1 MLNGK
6 VTIEFIPTPG
16 EKYGKVTFPFNKP
29 GKYTVRVSGSKD
41 GASHNFL
48 YLGELTIQ
56 DQKTPIYKRKLGAS
70 VDPTQKNGKTV
81 LVYLDFNL
89 NVKFDIRCD
98 NDFEMGSF
106 TNNKKEMSDDKS
118 N

>member
-1 MLNGK
+1 MLKASCFICITILALCWSALAEDYPKIQMLNGK

-56 DQKTPIYKRKLGAS
+56 DQKTPIYK
-70 VDPTQKNGKTV
+70 KNWVHQLTRPKKTARPFWSIWI
-81 LVYLDFNL
+81 L
-89 NVKFDIRCD
+89 I
-98 NDFEMGSF
+98 S
-106 TNNKKEMSDDKS
+106 T
-118 N
+118 